1 MPALPDGS
9 PVPDDGALPSW
20 VRTRALSDDGPAGR
34 GGTMASPTAGR
45 PFGVYLHVP
54 FCSVRCGYCDFN
66 TYTAAELGG
75 GASQL
80 AYADTALREIRLAE
94 GVLADAGLPERPV
107 STVFFGGGTPT
118 MLPAG
123 DLVRM
128 LDGVRD
134 AWGLEPGAEVTTE
147 ANPDSVTPAS
157 LRLLADAG
165 FTRVSFGM
173 QSAVPRVLAT
183 LERTHDPARI
193 TDVVSWAHDAGLRTS
208 LDLIYGTPGETL
220 ADWRTSLDAVI
231 AAGVSHVS
239 AYALVVEPGTKMAAQ
254 VRRGLLEL
262 PDEDDQA
269 AKYELADELL
279 TAAGLR
285 WYEVSNWARTADDA
299 CRHNLAYWRGHDW
312 WGIGPGAHSY
322 MAAGTGQDGANPR
335 GVRWWNVK
343 HPIRYAAALELGRSP
358 GAGRE
363 LLGADEA
370 YLERVMLGVRL
381 AEGLDLTQLRPA
393 GRRAV
398 AGLVARGL
406 LDPARALGGVASA
419 ARGADA
425 VRTAVGRRGGAGTG
439 SLRTGV
445 AQDRHGATTI
455 PGHDSVTAAGV
466 GVDRQTLR
474 LAWDQLTSGERSDDD
489 QRRWRARS
497 GRPAPAGP

>member
-1 MPALPDGS
+1 MPALPDGV
-9 PVPDDGALPSW
+9 PVPDDGALPDW
-20 VRTRALSDDGPAGR
+20 VGSPRSGVNGVRDGDDGR
-34 GGTMASPTAGR
+34 DRAGR
-45 PFGVYLHVP
+45 PFGVYVHVP

-75 GASQL
+75 GASQV
-80 AYADTALREIRLAE
+80 AYADTALREVGLAAK
-94 GVLADAGLPERPV
+94 VLADAGLPERAV

-123 DLVRM
+123 DLVRL

-134 AWGLEPGAEVTTE
+134 AWGLAPGAEVTTE
-147 ANPDSVTPAS
+147 ANPDSVTPSYLEA
-157 LRLLADAG
+157 LAAAG

-173 QSAVPRVLAT
+173 QSAVPSVLAT

-193 TDVVSWAHDAGLRTS
+193 PDVVRWARDAGLRVS

-220 ADWRTSLDAVI
+220 ADWRASLEVAI
-231 AAGVSHVS
+231 ATGVDHVS

-254 VRRGLLEL
+254 VRRGQLTL

-279 TAAGLR
+279 TAAGLG
-285 WYEVSNWARTADDA
+285 WYEVSNWARTADDT

-322 MAAGTGQDGANPR
+322 VAAAPVAEPAGVTDYDDGGAGDDGATR
-335 GVRWWNVK
+335 DGVGALAGVRWWNVK
-343 HPIRYAAALELGRSP
+343 HPRRYAAALEAGGSP

-363 LLGADEA
+363 LLTADEA

-381 AEGLDLTQLRPA
+381 AEGLDLGVLRPA

-406 LDPARALGGVASA
+406 LDGAAAIGAGDVAPRAVLTL
-419 ARGADA
+419 RGRLLADA
-425 VRTAVGRRGGAGTG
+425 VVRELTA
-439 SLRTGV
+439 
-445 AQDRHGATTI
+445 
-455 PGHDSVTAAGV
+455 
-466 GVDRQTLR
+466 
-474 LAWDQLTSGERSDDD
+474 
-489 QRRWRARS
+489 
-497 GRPAPAGP
+497 